1 MNLFIVSSPSTI
13 ISLTPSDNRVVN
25 LRVKLI
31 SLEIKLVLKYQFY
44 FAKINTEKS
53 PNFFSI

>member
-1 MNLFIVSSPSTI
+1 MI